1 MVHTYTYDS
10 AGRLTADTVTSLGR
24 SNQNV
29 DGTVRCIGTTYDD
42 MGRVKTVTS
51 YANTGKTVILNQVT
65 DAYDGWGNLVQEWQS
80 HIGAV
85 AQGTTLSV
93 QYRYA
98 DGATGGVAAY
108 VRLTDVIYPN
118 GRDVTYNYGT
128 SGIDD
133 VMSQLVSISDGGTT
147 ISSYGYLGAGDIIS
161 ENYAT
166 PQVKL
171 DYSANNFADL
181 DRFGRV
187 LDQVWSGYGQSN
199 SGTLDGYGYTYDAA
213 GNRLSNANLTDTAL
227 NQTYTYDG
235 LDRLTSDAQ
244 NGKTETWGLDSLGNW
259 ETFNNGSTAQ
269 SRTTDAANE
278 IQSITQSG
286 GTTPMTYDAAGN
298 MTSNGTD
305 TYVYDAWDRLV
316 AVHQGS
322 LSGGLVARY
331 SYDGTNRRIEQL
343 TDFNA
348 KGVAQSVVHYFLD
361 GQQVIETRL
370 TASASTPATSVSPQY
385 QYIYSPRYIDAPIL
399 RDTYSSGVL
408 QASARVYYLD
418 DANYNVTALVN
429 PSGQVVERYNYD
441 AYGNVTV
448 YNATWTST
456 LSSSSVGNT
465 VLFAGRELDA
475 ETGLYYYRA
484 RYYSAGLGNFISQ
497 DPAAADINLYRYC
510 GGNPTGA
517 TDPAGLVDILPQ
529 PSTVGPFVAD
539 PARAKANLFGS
550 NWQWQWALNDA
561 WSIAQQVTIN
571 GTFSVS
577 VCDGS
582 GKTANYEVRW
592 KESYIEVW
600 TQGATEQE
608 HHTTRP
614 SKPALYL
621 AEQAGFTFGGDA
633 RTCYIVRDGKRTT
646 VNAWHFHMTGT
657 FDAVNGYYPQWQ
669 AALGGF
675 YTSKD
680 KFQITGLVL
689 DGKETTPVVSG
700 VFDHMLYPGFHGP
713 AVPGFPPPKTLGG
726 HWTCNETWNLDFES
740 PNRPTSDYRRPSYG
754 N

>member
-1 MVHTYTYDS
+1 MIHTYTYDS

-42 MGRVKTVTS
+42 MSRVETVTS
-51 YANTGKTVILNQVT
+51 YGNTAKTVILNQVT

-85 AQGTTLSV
+85 AQATTLSV
-93 QYRYA
+93 QYRYD

-133 VMSQLVSISDGGTT
+133 VMSQLASISDGGSTGPT

-161 ENYAT
+161 ESYPT

-213 GNRLSNANLTDTAL
+213 GNRLSNANLTDAAL
-227 NQTYTYDG
+227 DASYGYDQ
-235 LDRLTSDAQ
+235 LDRLTSDVQ

-259 ETFNNGSTAQ
+259 ETFNNGTTAQ

-278 IQSITQSG
+278 IQSITQPS

-298 MTSNGTD
+298 MTSDGTN

-322 LSGGLVARY
+322 LSGGLVAQY

-370 TASASTPATSVSPQY
+370 AASASTPATSVSPQY

-399 RDTYSSGVL
+399 RDTYSGGVL
-408 QASARVYYLD
+408 QASQRVYYLD

-456 LSSSSVGNT
+456 LQSSSVGNT
-465 VLFAGRELDA
+465 ILYTGRELDA

-484 RYYSAGLGNFISQ
+484 RY
-497 DPAAADINLYRYC
+497 
-510 GGNPTGA
+510 
-517 TDPAGLVDILPQ
+517 
-529 PSTVGPFVAD
+529 
-539 PARAKANLFGS
+539 
-550 NWQWQWALNDA
+550 
-561 WSIAQQVTIN
+561 
-571 GTFSVS
+571 
-577 VCDGS
+577 
-582 GKTANYEVRW
+582 
-592 KESYIEVW
+592 
-600 TQGATEQE
+600 
-608 HHTTRP
+608 
-614 SKPALYL
+614 
-621 AEQAGFTFGGDA
+621 
-633 RTCYIVRDGKRTT
+633 
-646 VNAWHFHMTGT
+646 
-657 FDAVNGYYPQWQ
+657 
-669 AALGGF
+669 
-675 YTSKD
+675 
-680 KFQITGLVL
+680 
-689 DGKETTPVVSG
+689 
-700 VFDHMLYPGFHGP
+700 
-713 AVPGFPPPKTLGG
+713 
-726 HWTCNETWNLDFES
+726 
-740 PNRPTSDYRRPSYG
+740 
-754 N
+754 